1 MQELGRGRDALLI
14 RPNLQAADR
23 LPRTARMA
31 ILALHTT
38 KAHLFNAASRV
49 LSVSSQLWLCTA
61 WICSAKSIL
70 VGRAQPILGLFCSVT
85 LRVRVR
91 WPRCIPKDAMIAVS
105 SESWLTR

>member
-31 ILALHTT
+31 ILALRTT
-38 KAHLFNAASRV
+38 KTHF
-49 LSVSSQLWLCTA
+49 LSVSSQLWLCPA
-61 WICSAKSIL
+61 RICSAQSIL

-91 WPRCIPKDAMIAVS
+91 WPRFIPKDAMIAVS
-105 SESWLTR
+105 SESWLTL